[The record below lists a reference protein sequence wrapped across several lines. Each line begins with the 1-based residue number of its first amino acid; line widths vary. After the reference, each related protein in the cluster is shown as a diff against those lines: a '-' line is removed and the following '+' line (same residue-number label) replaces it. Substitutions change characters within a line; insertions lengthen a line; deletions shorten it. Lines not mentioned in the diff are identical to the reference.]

1 MSIPEGSADGNGSQL
16 GTGRDRRRD
25 SEDVRSAGGSGTAAS
40 PGPVPDEAALIAELP
55 DASAVALR
63 LRAAGH
69 PDTTIA
75 VALGIPVQAVPVT
88 VGIARAKLDALR
100 REG

>member
-1 MSIPEGSADGNGSQL
+1 MSMTTGSADGTGSQR

-25 SEDVRSAGGSGTAAS
+25 SEDAGSTGNSGTDAS

-63 LRAAGH
+63 LRHAGH

-88 VGIARAKLDALR
+88 VGIAQAKLDALR